1 MEMMEIL
8 KRSRFFS
15 SLNEG
20 EIKRI
25 LPLFNERRYSAQEVI
40 YREGESGDTLN
51 LIVEGRVNVARVTAE
66 GEYFSL
72 SSIKDGEVFGIMSF
86 FDGSPHSATIIA
98 QEDVRLLVLRR
109 DDFERLLGSEP
120 VIYAKI
126 VKNLAMY
133 LASILRDM
141 NSQYMDLMH
150 MMFRKSK

>member
-15 SLNEG
+15 SLNDD

-25 LPLFNERRYSAQEVI
+25 LPLFNEERYSAQEVI
-40 YREGESGDTLN
+40 YKEGERGDTLN
-51 LIVEGRVNVARVTAE
+51 LIVEGKVNVARVTAE
-66 GEYFSL
+66 GEYLNL
-72 SSIKDGEVFGIMSF
+72 SSIKEGEVFGIMSF

-98 QEDVRLLVLRR
+98 QEDVRLLVLKR
-109 DDFERLLGSEP
+109 DDFERLLESES